1 MKGHIASMIN
11 RRTILL
17 TGIAA
22 AGFLATAVAFVAVSA
37 VANVIS
43 NVVVLWYLFAYA
55 AVAAAIAH
63 QPIPLT
69 RKLEA

>member
-1 MKGHIASMIN
+1 
-11 RRTILL
+11 
-17 TGIAA
+17 
-22 AGFLATAVAFVAVSA
+22 VAVSA

-55 AVAAAIAH
+55 AVAASIAH
-63 QPIPLT
+63 RRPTLTLT